1 MELAKANLLSV
12 SLNDNFLASN
22 FTAIENYL
30 KEVTSDISVLFKT
43 TTAIVEKIND
53 LDPFDE
59 IAIP

>member
-30 KEVTSDISVLFKT
+30 KKVTSDISVLFKT